1 MHSTTPE
8 PVISGVP
15 YPVTDVDGKPASGLD
30 DFVGT
35 IEIQIDKN
43 GTPYVIDG
51 EGRHRDG
58 AVRVHE
64 KNGRGGK
71 DIRVWR
77 VYTAPDGGFL
87 AETAV

>member
-15 YPVTDVDGKPASGLD
+15 YPVSDVAGSPPSQLA

-35 IEIQIDKN
+35 VEIGIDKN

-51 EGRHRDG
+51 EGLERAG
-58 AVRVHE
+58 EVRVHE
-64 KNGRGGK
+64 KNGKGGK

-77 VYTAPDGGFL
+77 VYPAPDGGFL

>member
-1 MHSTTPE
+1 MTYTTPE

-15 YPVTDVDGKPASGLD
+15 YPVTDVGGNPAAELT

-35 IEIQIDKN
+35 VEFQIDKN
-43 GTPYVIDG
+43 GSPYVIIG
-51 EGRHRDG
+51 EGRERDD

-71 DIRVWR
+71 DVRVWR
-77 VYTAPDGGFL
+77 VYRGPDDSFL
-87 AETAV
+87 AETAL